1 MEGELMKPL
10 FKLGATIFGTIVKI
24 ASKNDKS
31 EFVVDGLLQLADI
44 AENDLFAK
52 RDIERTS
59 QLISD
64 SISRSCYQILSH
76 HQITDERADVFYEII
91 SDTVE
96 ASELTYEVIIG
107 QKASADG
114 IYHRMLIVAEKNKK
128 ECDSRCILSNF

>member
-1 MEGELMKPL
+1 MSKDMEGELMKPL

-96 ASELTYEVIIG
+96 TSE
-107 QKASADG
+107 
-114 IYHRMLIVAEKNKK
+114 
-128 ECDSRCILSNF
+128 